1 MKRVLSLMMALA
13 LLLGAMAAAE
23 ERPRVAISCPYGS
36 TDWIAAVNRCAEATA
51 EALEMNYMLK
61 LATSEAEQAEDLE
74 MMVEQG
80 YSYIVLFPVG
90 DGVEAAAKRAMKAG
104 AVLLCFADVPGE
116 LEPDYS
122 LCFDEAQAGAQGAAF
137 LGEQLGGQGRVAL
150 VALESDEAA
159 AQRVAA
165 CRDALEE
172 GYPGIEIAGTFT
184 AVRADAETGDQLM
197 REILAEHEQIDGVF
211 SCDDALSVG
220 MLGAMEALGRL
231 GDGGVKVL
239 SSCGGSRAFLDC
251 MDARGDS
258 ILLTTQIRS
267 PAMMGELLRI
277 CDGLTRGEAPE
288 AVTVVPVEALDR
300 ASCAAWMAGGG
311 APY

>member
-1 MKRVLSLMMALA
+1 MKRVLSLMMALM
-13 LLLGAMAAAE
+13 LLLGTMAAAE

-51 EALEMNYMLK
+51 EALGMNYMLK
-61 LATSEAEQAEDLE
+61 LATSEAEQADDLE
-74 MMVEQG
+74 MMVEQD

-90 DGVEAAAKRAMKAG
+90 DEVEAAAKRAMKAG
-104 AVLLCFADVPGE
+104 AVLLCFGSAPGR
-116 LEPDYS
+116 LKPDYS

-137 LGEQLGGQGRVAL
+137 LGEQLGGQGQVAL

-172 GYPGIEIAGTFT
+172 GYPGIEIVGTFT
-184 AVRADAETGDQLM
+184 ADRADAEAGDALM
-197 REILAEHEQIDGVF
+197 REILAEHPDLDGVF

-220 MLGAMEALGRL
+220 MLQALGRL
-231 GDGGVKVL
+231 GDGGVKAL

-251 MDARGDS
+251 MDAHGGD
-258 ILLTTQIRS
+258 IQLATQTRS
-267 PAMMGELLRI
+267 PAMMGDLLRI
-277 CDGLTRGEAPE
+277 CDGLIDGEAPE
-288 AVTVVPVEALDR
+288 AHTLVSPETLDR
-300 ASCAAWMAGGG
+300 ERCAAWIAGGG
-311 APY
+311 TAY

>member
-1 MKRVLSLMMALA
+1 MKRVLSLMMALM

-90 DGVEAAAKRAMKAG
+90 DEVEAAAKRAMKAG

-137 LGEQLGGQGRVAL
+137 LGEQLGGQDRVAL

-172 GYPGIEIAGTFT
+172 GYPGIEIVGTFT
-184 AVRADAETGDQLM
+184 ADRADAEAGDALM
-197 REILAEHEQIDGVF
+197 REILVEHPDLDGVF

-220 MLGAMEALGRL
+220 MLQALGRL
-231 GDGGVKVL
+231 GDGGVKAL

-251 MDARGDS
+251 MDAHGGS
-258 ILLTTQIRS
+258 IQLATQTRS

-277 CDGLTRGEAPE
+277 CDGLIDGEAPE
-288 AVTVVPVEALDR
+288 AHTLVSPETLDR
-300 ASCAAWMAGGG
+300 ERCAAWIAGGG
-311 APY
+311 TAY

>member
-1 MKRVLSLMMALA
+1 MKRVLSLMMALM

-51 EALEMNYMLK
+51 EALGMNYMLK
-61 LATSEAEQAEDLE
+61 LATSEAEQADDLE
-74 MMVEQG
+74 MMVEQD

-90 DGVEAAAKRAMKAG
+90 DEVEAAAKRAMKAG

-159 AQRVAA
+159 ARRVAA

-172 GYPGIEIAGTFT
+172 GYPGIEIVGTFT
-184 AVRADAETGDQLM
+184 ADRADAEAGDALM
-197 REILAEHEQIDGVF
+197 REILAEHPELDGVF

-220 MLGAMEALGRL
+220 MLQAMEALGRL

-239 SSCGGSRAFLDC
+239 SSCGGSQAFLDC
-251 MDARGDS
+251 MDAHGDS
-258 ILLTTQIRS
+258 IQLATQTRS

-277 CDGLTRGEAPE
+277 CDDLIRGEAPE
-288 AVTVVPVEALDR
+288 ARTLVSPETLDR
-300 ASCAAWMAGGG
+300 ERCAAWIAGGG
-311 APY
+311 TAY